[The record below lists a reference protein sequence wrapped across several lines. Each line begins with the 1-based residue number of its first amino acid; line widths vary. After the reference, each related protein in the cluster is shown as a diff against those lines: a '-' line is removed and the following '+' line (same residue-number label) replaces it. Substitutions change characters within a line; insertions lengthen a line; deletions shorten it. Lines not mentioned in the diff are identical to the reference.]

1 MRSNADA
8 DYENTLRGLAEQ
20 RLLRALR
27 PVCGEEG
34 HVCIRDGDGRALL
47 SFSSNDY
54 LGLAHHPK
62 VKEAVVNTLDVHGV
76 GSGASRLITGTH
88 PVHLALEEALAEFK
102 GVDAALTFANGYA
115 AASGFA
121 SAFLTNRSIVLL
133 DKLSHACLIDS
144 CRLSGAQ
151 IRVFR
156 HNDLEKLE
164 VLLRWADRQ
173 PDRDRVVVMT
183 ESVFSM
189 DGDLALL
196 ADIVALKERYGAQLL
211 LDEAHAVG
219 VLGPQGRGLAAALG
233 LTDRVDFHMGTLGK
247 ALGVAG
253 GYLAGSRSMV
263 DVLINKARSF
273 IYSTAPPPM
282 LSAAAQAALEIAT
295 REEGEERREILR
307 GLVAFLAENLGQP
320 APPAAILPYQI
331 GDEAAAMSH
340 AAALWDD
347 GFYVPAIRYP
357 TVARGAARL
366 RLTLTADHTR
376 DQIQALTRAMADYA
390 ASHGVV

>member
-1 MRSNADA
+1 
-8 DYENTLRGLAEQ
+8 
-20 RLLRALR
+20 
-27 PVCGEEG
+27 
-34 HVCIRDGDGRALL
+34 
-47 SFSSNDY
+47 
-54 LGLAHHPK
+54 
-62 VKEAVVNTLDVHGV
+62 
-76 GSGASRLITGTH
+76 
-88 PVHLALEEALAEFK
+88 
-102 GVDAALTFANGYA
+102 
-115 AASGFA
+115 
-121 SAFLTNRSIVLL
+121 
-133 DKLSHACLIDS
+133 
-144 CRLSGAQ
+144 
-151 IRVFR
+151 
-156 HNDLEKLE
+156 
-164 VLLRWADRQ
+164 
-173 PDRDRVVVMT
+173 
-183 ESVFSM
+183 M